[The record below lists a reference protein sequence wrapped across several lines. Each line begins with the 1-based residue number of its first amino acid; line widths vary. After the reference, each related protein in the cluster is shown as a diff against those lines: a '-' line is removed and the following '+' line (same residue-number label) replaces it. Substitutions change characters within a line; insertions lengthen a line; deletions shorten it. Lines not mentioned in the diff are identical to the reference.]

1 MPDNV
6 ASSSPDAVEEAMRRL
21 NLEENPDGVD
31 DAHGSPYPDRPGE
44 PDCMYYLRTGL
55 CGYGNNCRYNHP
67 THIGLGTQYTGELPE
82 RTGQP
87 DCQYF
92 LKTGTC
98 KYGPTCKY
106 HHPRDKHDSRPV
118 LLNIYGLP
126 MRQDEK
132 SCPYY
137 MRTGSCKFGMAC
149 KFHHPQPAAPVG
161 AIYPTTGSSSYGFTG
176 SSMATPT
183 SLPLLGGLSAW
194 TLSRP
199 PYVSNNMQ
207 GLPAYMPVTIPPSQ
221 GAIHLQHGWS
231 TYVGNAGHAPST
243 DVLGLQMSNSKQ
255 HSQSGSSNQ
264 PYFPERPDQPEC
276 QYYMKTGSCKYGTSC
291 KYNHPKERN
300 ISLANYTVGPHGLPL
315 RPGMAACTFYN
326 TYGSCKYGSACKY
339 DHPFMGYYN
348 YNLPAYSTGF
358 NTERNPQTSW
368 SSVETLPSRASR
380 FNDQQSGTS
389 NGTQDVDKSV
399 DGDHSAKT
407 SPTHTEPYSEPPQD
421 HSN

>member
-1 MPDNV
+1 
-6 ASSSPDAVEEAMRRL
+6 
-21 NLEENPDGVD
+21 
-31 DAHGSPYPDRPGE
+31 
-44 PDCMYYLRTGL
+44 
-55 CGYGNNCRYNHP
+55 
-67 THIGLGTQYTGELPE
+67 
-82 RTGQP
+82 
-87 DCQYF
+87 
-92 LKTGTC
+92 
-98 KYGPTCKY
+98 
-106 HHPRDKHDSRPV
+106 
-118 LLNIYGLP
+118 
-126 MRQDEK
+126 
-132 SCPYY
+132 
-137 MRTGSCKFGMAC
+137 
-149 KFHHPQPAAPVG
+149 
-161 AIYPTTGSSSYGFTG
+161 
-176 SSMATPT
+176 
-183 SLPLLGGLSAW
+183 
-194 TLSRP
+194 
-199 PYVSNNMQ
+199 
-207 GLPAYMPVTIPPSQ
+207 
-221 GAIHLQHGWS
+221 
-231 TYVGNAGHAPST
+231 
-243 DVLGLQMSNSKQ
+243 MSNSKQ

-315 RPGMAACTFYN
+315 RPVNPTTCHIYFFSITFLIFYNYLMAFILFGYKGMAACTFYN